1 MTVYEVMTFIGFMIT
16 VFSAGVA
23 VGKLIAGHNKNDRL

>member
-1 MTVYEVMTFIGFMIT
+1 MTVFEVMALICFMIT

-23 VGKLIAGHNKNDRL
+23 VGKLIAEHNKNDRL